1 MIELSD
7 SESSS
12 DEECNVQVKS
22 EVDVFGE
29 GSSSVATTSRRLIE
43 RGQSSSRHSQETGY
57 PFVKSEVGEFDEG
70 LPSGTTSRRPVEV
83 NPPTSSQRHN
93 LRQYFIGMGFSP
105 ALVDRV
111 LRENDGD
118 NVELL
123 LESLF
128 EYSAP
133 QNVKSEPAGS
143 SDRISSPITDDSDF
157 SLDGAEMEELE
168 VKSEFIEDTRAYL
181 LTMSFSVKEVDSAI
195 ERLGEHAPVNELVDY
210 IVATQIAEG
219 AAKNEEATTASLFA
233 TMDRTLLL
241 LEMGFTEEE
250 ISFALEKYGGDISV
264 QELADSIV
272 AKQNGDT
279 WVVKTEEESTSD
291 VMHHSHSENGWR
303 PFESST
309 NHHDDSVSR
318 SQTGNGWTTIESL
331 SRGTIRRPY
340 ESLTDHHD
348 DSRSR
353 SQTGNGWTTVE
364 SLSKE
369 SIRRR
374 AVETSMSQNYASSS
388 SFNPY
393 AEYTDSKESVKG
405 KRPKIESTEP
415 ISISESFDDYKVPI
429 SSHSTAHSRRLL
441 ESVAKPPYFFY
452 GNVLAIS
459 NSTWVRI
466 TQFLYGVAQEF
477 VNTEFFSALS
487 RKEGYVHNLPTE
499 NRSHI
504 LPKTAMTIEGV
515 MAHTKPWWPSWDTRK
530 HLSWINPE
538 ATGIYQLCERLGRIL
553 ADTRGVPSKI
563 QQSEIIHHCKTLNLV
578 WTGKNK
584 LSPIDPEYIE
594 QILGYPANHTDIMR
608 YDPAERLKLL
618 KYSFQTDTLGYH
630 LSALKSIYPHGLNM
644 LSIYSGIGG
653 VEVALHRL
661 GVRLKCVVSVEDSE
675 TNRRILKRW
684 WDNTRQT
691 GKLVQIEGIG
701 KMTSSRIEC
710 LTKEYGG
717 FDFVVCQNPCAL
729 MSGSSN
735 GAVDVDLDTN
745 MFFEFVRVLQRVRGS
760 AGSNR

>member
-12 DEECNVQVKS
+12 DEECKIQVKS
-22 EVDVFGE
+22 EVDEFSV
-29 GSSSVATTSRRLIE
+29 GSSSVATTPRGPIE
-43 RGQSSSRHSQETGY
+43 RGQSSGRHSQETGY
-57 PFVKSEVGEFDEG
+57 PLVKSEVDEFGED
-70 LPSGTTSRRPVEV
+70 LPSGMTSRRPVEV

-128 EYSAP
+128 EHSAP

-143 SDRISSPITDDSDF
+143 SDRISSPLTGDSDF
-157 SLDGAEMEELE
+157 SLDGAEELE
-168 VKSEFIEDTRAYL
+168 VKSEVIEDTRAYL
-181 LTMSFSVKEVDSAI
+181 LTMNFLVKEVDSAI

-233 TMDRTLLL
+233 TMDRTLRL

-250 ISFALEKYGGDISV
+250 ISFAIEKYGGDISV
-264 QELADSIV
+264 QELADSIF

-303 PFESST
+303 PFESLT
-309 NHHDDSVSR
+309 DHHDDSVSR
-318 SQTGNGWTTIESL
+318 SQTGNGWSTVESP
-331 SRGTIRRPY
+331 SKESIRRSF
-340 ESLTDHHD
+340 ESPSNHHD
-348 DSRSR
+348 NSMSC

-374 AVETSMSQNYASSS
+374 AFETSMSQNYASSS
-388 SFNPY
+388 SINPY
-393 AEYTDSKESVKG
+393 EEYTDSKESVKG
-405 KRPKIESTEP
+405 KRPKIESIET
-415 ISISESFDDYKVPI
+415 ISVSESFDDYKVPI
-429 SSHSTAHSRRLL
+429 SSHSPGPSRRLL
-441 ESVAKPPYFFY
+441 GSVAKPPYFFY
-452 GNVLAIS
+452 GNVLAVS

-504 LPKTAMTIEGV
+504 LPKTAITIEGV

-530 HLSWINPE
+530 HLSCINLE

-553 ADTRGVPSKI
+553 ADTRGVPSKM

-584 LSPIDPEYIE
+584 LSPIEPEYIE
-594 QILGYPANHTDIMR
+594 QILGYPANHTDVVR
-608 YDPAERLKLL
+608 YDSTERLRLL

-630 LSALKSIYPHGLNM
+630 LSALKKIYPNGLNM

-653 VEVALHRL
+653 AEVALHRL

-684 WDNTRQT
+684 WDRTRQT

-710 LTKEYGG
+710 LTKDYGG
-717 FDFVVCQNPCAL
+717 FDFIVCQNPCAL
-729 MSGSSN
+729 TSASPN
-735 GAVDVDLDTN
+735 GAVDADLDTN

>member
-22 EVDVFGE
+22 EVDEFGE

-43 RGQSSSRHSQETGY
+43 RGQSSGLHSQETGY
-57 PFVKSEVGEFDEG
+57 PLVKSEVDEFDEG

-93 LRQYFIGMGFSP
+93 LRQYFIGMGFTP

-168 VKSEFIEDTRAYL
+168 VKSEVIEDTRAYL
-181 LTMSFSVKEVDSAI
+181 LTMNFSVKEVDSAI

-233 TMDRTLLL
+233 TMDRTLRL

-272 AKQNGDT
+272 AKQNGDI

-303 PFESST
+303 PFESSP

-331 SRGTIRRPY
+331 SRETIRRPY
-340 ESLTDHHD
+340 ESLTNHHD
-348 DSRSR
+348 DSRSH

-393 AEYTDSKESVKG
+393 EEYTDSKESVRG

-429 SSHSTAHSRRLL
+429 SSHSTAPSRRLL
-441 ESVAKPPYFFY
+441 ESVAKP
-452 GNVLAIS
+452 LIS
-459 NSTWVRI
+459 SMGT
-466 TQFLYGVAQEF
+466 F
-477 VNTEFFSALS
+477 
-487 RKEGYVHNLPTE
+487 
-499 NRSHI
+499 
-504 LPKTAMTIEGV
+504 
-515 MAHTKPWWPSWDTRK
+515 WPSPTV
-530 HLSWINPE
+530 
-538 ATGIYQLCERLGRIL
+538 LGL
-553 ADTRGVPSKI
+553 
-563 QQSEIIHHCKTLNLV
+563 E
-578 WTGKNK
+578 
-584 LSPIDPEYIE
+584 
-594 QILGYPANHTDIMR
+594 
-608 YDPAERLKLL
+608 
-618 KYSFQTDTLGYH
+618 
-630 LSALKSIYPHGLNM
+630 
-644 LSIYSGIGG
+644 
-653 VEVALHRL
+653 
-661 GVRLKCVVSVEDSE
+661 
-675 TNRRILKRW
+675 
-684 WDNTRQT
+684 
-691 GKLVQIEGIG
+691 
-701 KMTSSRIEC
+701 
-710 LTKEYGG
+710 
-717 FDFVVCQNPCAL
+717 
-729 MSGSSN
+729 
-735 GAVDVDLDTN
+735 
-745 MFFEFVRVLQRVRGS
+745 
-760 AGSNR
+760 